1 MLERSWRAD
10 PTGFAPFCFGVKR
23 EDAIGRIYGRING
36 MSTQATQRKIKRSF
50 TLSPESVAFVS
61 ETRQRRRAASDSEAL
76 ELLLRETK
84 LARLEEELSA
94 AITKYYDTASDDELR
109 EASEWA
115 EMAGPT
121 VLLSSDRGGIEK

>member
-1 MLERSWRAD
+1 MA
-10 PTGFAPFCFGVKR
+10 
-23 EDAIGRIYGRING
+23 
-36 MSTQATQRKIKRSF
+36 TQATQRKMKCSF
-50 TLSPESVAFVS
+50 TLTPETVAFVR

-84 LARLEEELSA
+84 LKRQEEEISA
-94 AITKYYDTASDDELR
+94 AITEYYDTASDDELR

-121 VLLSSDRGGIEK
+121 LLLSFDPIGEEK